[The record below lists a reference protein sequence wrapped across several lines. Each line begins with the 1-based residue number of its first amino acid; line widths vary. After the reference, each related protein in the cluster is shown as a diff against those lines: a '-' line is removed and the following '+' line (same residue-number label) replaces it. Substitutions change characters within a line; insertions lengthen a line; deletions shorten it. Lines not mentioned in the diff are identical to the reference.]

1 MMILFAMNPKC
12 SNRQIL
18 DFTKIRTE
26 TNKLWVIIMENIT
39 ERRREKRLRYN
50 WPVWY
55 AGKEDIDETVL
66 PGRMVNVSSG
76 GAAFTCS
83 SEEDC
88 PHLDQ
93 WLTTHFSVPHSCPDG
108 SFDMEGITRVSKVC
122 RIDRVD
128 NELRR
133 IAIQFVEPLPF
144 KPGEQ
149 ESK

>member
-1 MMILFAMNPKC
+1 MGNTI
-12 SNRQIL
+12 
-18 DFTKIRTE
+18 
-26 TNKLWVIIMENIT
+26 

-50 WPVWY
+50 WPLWY
-55 AGKEDIDETVL
+55 AGKEHIDETL
-66 PGRMVNVSSG
+66 LHGRMVNVSSG

-83 SEEDC
+83 SEENC

-93 WLTTHFSVPHSCPDG
+93 WLTIHL
-108 SFDMEGITRVSKVC
+108 
-122 RIDRVD
+122 VD

-133 IAIQFVEPLPF
+133 IAIQFAEPLPF